1 MNRRYILIGML
12 IGSMAIYFLAELFRS
27 NNFTINS
34 IAKPSDSIWIAP
46 SLFID
51 QSVVGKERTLI
62 IYGQDL
68 IAHTAKYLGPNGTVA
83 QITNGMN
90 CQNCHLSAGTKPWG
104 NNFSAVYSTYPK
116 YRDRS
121 GQVESI
127 YKRVS
132 DCMERSLNGK
142 AIDSNST
149 EFKAIYAY
157 IKWLGSNVKKGDK
170 PKGSGIE
177 KIAFMNRAADP
188 NKGKLVYMQHCKN
201 CHGLN
206 GAGQLN
212 EYKSAYIYP
221 PLWGLNSY
229 NDGAG
234 LYRLSN
240 FAGFVKNN
248 MPFLTAS
255 FNAPILTNEQSW
267 DVAAFV
273 NSQPRPH
280 KNQSSDWN
288 KINKK
293 PFDLPF
299 GPYSDPYSESQHKYG
314 PYQPILNFYKKQ

>member
-1 MNRRYILIGML
+1 
-12 IGSMAIYFLAELFRS
+12 
-27 NNFTINS
+27 
-34 IAKPSDSIWIAP
+34 
-46 SLFID
+46 
-51 QSVVGKERTLI
+51 
-62 IYGQDL
+62 
-68 IAHTAKYLGPNGTVA
+68 
-83 QITNGMN
+83 
-90 CQNCHLSAGTKPWG
+90 
-104 NNFSAVYSTYPK
+104 
-116 YRDRS
+116 
-121 GQVESI
+121 
-127 YKRVS
+127 
-132 DCMERSLNGK
+132 MERSLNGK
-142 AIDSNST
+142 SIDSNSI

-170 PKGSGIE
+170 PMGSGIE

-212 EYKSAYIYP
+212 QNKSAYIYP

-280 KNQSSDWN
+280 KNQSADWK

-299 GPYSDPYSESQHKYG
+299 GPYSDPYSESQHKLG
-314 PYQPILNFYKKQ
+314 PFQPILNFYKKQ